1 MRHSTLSFNSSSHP
15 ETKTQIGCQ
24 QSLIRLTAPKANQYS
39 IDHFDH
45 HIIGANE
52 DIFLDTDGNA
62 NPQLSKKLF
71 IKIQYVFT
79 IKSLNKK
86 YDHVISAALR
96 DIQAHDSYFNK
107 FKKLSLTFHFLTHK
121 KRDLHCSHDVML
133 RTKQTQTYTNYKFNN
148 IITLIIHHHDKSFI
162 NFNILIPKTP
172 YHSFLTSHF
181 VFKILTSMPS
191 SNIMIPSPRYIYSAP

>member
-15 ETKTQIGCQ
+15 ETITQIGCQ

-71 IKIQYVFT
+71 IKVQYVFT
-79 IKSLNKK
+79 IKSLNKSTTTSFQQ
-86 YDHVISAALR
+86 HSVTS
-96 DIQAHDSYFNK
+96 
-107 FKKLSLTFHFLTHK
+107 KL
-121 KRDLHCSHDVML
+121 M
-133 RTKQTQTYTNYKFNN
+133 
-148 IITLIIHHHDKSFI
+148 IH
-162 NFNILIPKTP
+162 
-172 YHSFLTSHF
+172 
-181 VFKILTSMPS
+181 ILT
-191 SNIMIPSPRYIYSAP
+191 NLRNFH